1 MGAAAVPEQARQ
13 PVVYE
18 AGEWE
23 VDLGRRELRA
33 RRVRIPI
40 GGRAFEIIEVLV
52 QSAGE
57 LVTKD
62 ELMGRVWPGAIVE
75 ENTLQV
81 HISAVRKAL
90 GPDRGMLKTASGRGY
105 RLLGP
110 WTIRQE
116 STSADTVDL
125 DSARGPV
132 GPFQTNVPLAAS
144 ALIGRSAAALHLQ
157 DLLSAYRVVT
167 LTGPGGIGK
176 TRLALEVAR
185 GLFPTFQ
192 GDVWLVELVSLS
204 DPALVPSAVAW
215 VLGLRLGSDEITPE
229 SIARA
234 LGRKKILLILDNCEH
249 LVDAAAR
256 FAETIV
262 HMCPRASVLATSQEV
277 LRIEGEYVYRV
288 PPLDVPPEHQEEPG
302 TVLGHSAVQLF
313 IARTRALHADLSPHP
328 DNLAVIAAIC
338 RRLDGIPLAIE
349 FAAARAAAVGV
360 RQVAARL
367 DDRFGLL
374 TGGRRTALPR
384 HRTLR
389 ATLDWSYE
397 LLPDPER
404 CLLRRLAVF
413 SAGFTLEAAT
423 AVGGD
428 GASASTV
435 AEGIANLVAKS
446 LVTLDGSAP
455 AGRWRLLETIRAYAL
470 EKLAENGEAEPAA
483 RRHAEFFRDLFAP
496 ISSALALQPKTES
509 LAHYVRELDN
519 VRAALDRAF
528 SPIGDT
534 EIGVVLTAAYVPV
547 WLHLSL
553 MAECRERAKRALD
566 SLETESSLS
575 AALRMQLHIALGT
588 ALLQSSG
595 VEERTEE
602 VLAKALEIAEDLD
615 DVDSQLRALWALW
628 GHRYN
633 MGEHRAARPLAE
645 QFSRL
650 ASRKGDPADV
660 LVGDRLMGISMHYAG
675 DQAEARRRLEGVL
688 DLYVPPSDQRHAMW
702 FHHDQRVVARLMLA
716 RVLCLQGLVD
726 QAKHHAQASL
736 EDAQA
741 TDQTLTLRYVL
752 GWAVCPISLMTG
764 DLAAAEQSVAMM
776 IDLATR
782 RHLPFWNTVARGL
795 EGTLLIRRGE
805 FAAGSVLLRIAL
817 DKIGYADLLGVLAE
831 GLAGLGRLGEALA
844 TIDQALERLDR
855 TGEHWCLAELLRIK
869 GELLI
874 QEAGDQ
880 SVLAAEGCFHE
891 ALDVARQQGALFWEL
906 RSALS
911 LAGLSARQDRPD
923 DARKT
928 LAPVYGRFTEG
939 FDTADMRSARA
950 MLESL
955 PSHRTGPER

>member
-1 MGAAAVPEQARQ
+1 
-13 PVVYE
+13 VYE

-33 RRVRIPI
+33 RRIPVPL

-52 QSAGE
+52 QAAGE

-62 ELMGRVWPGAIVE
+62 AIMGRVWPGAIVE

-90 GPDRGMLKTASGRGY
+90 GPDRRMLKTASGRGY

-116 STSADTVDL
+116 STSADPDDL
-125 DSARGPV
+125 ESARGPV
-132 GPFQTNVPLAAS
+132 RPFQTNIPAAAS
-144 ALIGRSAAALHLQ
+144 ALIGRSAAALQLQ

-176 TRLALEVAR
+176 TRLALEAAR
-185 GLFPTFQ
+185 SLFPTFQ
-192 GDVWLVELVSLS
+192 GDGWLVELVSLS

-234 LGRKKILLILDNCEH
+234 LGGRKFLLILDNCEH

-256 FAETIV
+256 LAETIV
-262 HMCPRASVLATSQEV
+262 RMCPRASVLATSQEI

-288 PPLDVPPEHQEEPG
+288 PPLDVPPEHEKPA

-313 IARTRALHADLSPHP
+313 IARTKALHSDFSP
-328 DNLAVIAAIC
+328 DRENLAAIAAIC

-349 FAAARAAAVGV
+349 FAAARAAAIGV
-360 RQVAARL
+360 RQVASRL

-374 TGGRRTALPR
+374 TSGRRTALPR

-397 LLPDPER
+397 LLPESER
-404 CLLRRLAVF
+404 YLLRRLAVF
-413 SAGFTLEAAT
+413 SAGFTLDAAT
-423 AVGGD
+423 AVTGHGN
-428 GASASTV
+428 ASTV
-435 AEGIANLVAKS
+435 AGGIANLVAKS
-446 LVTLDGSAP
+446 LVTLDGSVRAD
-455 AGRWRLLETIRAYAL
+455 RWRLLETIRAYAL
-470 EKLAENGEAEPAA
+470 EKLAESGEAEQAA
-483 RRHAEFFRDLFAP
+483 RRHAEFFRELFAP
-496 ISSALALQPKTES
+496 ASSASALQPKTES

-519 VRAALDRAF
+519 IRAALDWAF
-528 SPIGDT
+528 APIGDT

-553 MAECRERAKRALD
+553 IAECRERAKRALEG
-566 SLETESSLS
+566 LETEANLS
-575 AALRMQLHIALGT
+575 ASLRMQLHIALGT
-588 ALLQSSG
+588 ALLQSTG
-595 VEERTEE
+595 VEERTGV

-615 DVDSQLRALWALW
+615 DLDSQLRALWALW
-628 GHRYN
+628 GYRYN
-633 MGEHRAARPLAE
+633 IGEHKAARPLVE

-660 LVGDRLMGISMHYAG
+660 LVGDRLMGITMHYAG
-675 DQAEARRRLEGVL
+675 DQAEARRYLERVV
-688 DLYVPPSDQRHAMW
+688 DLYIPPSDQRHAMW
-702 FHHDQRVVARLMLA
+702 FQHDQRIVARLMLA
-716 RVLCLQGLVD
+716 RVLCLQGFVD
-726 QAKHHAQASL
+726 QAKRNAQASL

-752 GWAVCPISLMTG
+752 GWAVCPISLLTG
-764 DLAAAEQSVAMM
+764 DFAAAEQSIAMM

-782 RHLPFWNTVARGL
+782 RHLPFWNTVARSL
-795 EGTLLIRRGE
+795 EGTLLIKRGA
-805 FAAGSVLLRIAL
+805 FATGSALLRTAL
-817 DKIGYADLLGVLAE
+817 DKISYADLRGVLAE
-831 GLAGLGRLGEALA
+831 GLAGVGRLGAALA
-844 TIDQALERLDR
+844 TIDEALEQLDR

-869 GELLI
+869 GELLLE
-874 QEAGDQ
+874 EAGDQ
-880 SVLAAEGCFHE
+880 SVLAAGGCFRR

-906 RSALS
+906 RAALS
-911 LAGLSARQDRPD
+911 LARLSARQDRPD
-923 DARKT
+923 DARQI
-928 LAPVYGRFTEG
+928 LLPVYGQFTEG

-955 PSHRTGPER
+955 PSRRTGPER